1 MLTQVCGCTQIER
14 RAELMLA
21 IEVSQVLRVPRLVA
35 SDAIRERSHSLPVAI
50 CALKGKLLC
59 RCSTRFGGLQMLARL
74 ARFVRLHLTG
84 QLALALQPRTRLVRA
99 FLRRP
104 RRRRLRSAARLA
116 PRLGSSRGGLRRL
129 RCPCCLRGLAGSRST
144 WRLRSARALG
154 LQVRRLR
161 ACTRRHAPIARPARS
176 TATTA

>member
-74 ARFVRLHLTG
+74 AHLVRLRFTWQRACL
-84 QLALALQPRTRLVRA
+84 LQSRAPLVDA
-99 FLRRP
+99 FL
-104 RRRRLRSAARLA
+104 
-116 PRLGSSRGGLRRL
+116 
-129 RCPCCLRGLAGSRST
+129 
-144 WRLRSARALG
+144 WRF
-154 LQVRRLR
+154 
-161 ACTRRHAPIARPARS
+161 
-176 TATTA
+176 